1 MTVEIQ
7 TRSVVHIGNDIA
19 DEFSFEFQLLDE
31 EFLEVYL
38 RNNAT
43 EVETLLED
51 SVYSVTFDDDGGTV
65 TYPLSGSPISASYSI
80 IIKRTVPYLQETEIS
95 NQGGFQ
101 PAVVEEQ
108 LDRIVMQ
115 IQQLAEDVVR
125 AVKMKTGTAGVQFP
139 SAEAEKY
146 LGWNAAG
153 TRLENKALAAL
164 GDVEV
169 SDDDTLA
176 ATGELVVP
184 QVLAVK
190 THLENNYQPLSADLT
205 SIADAGTTAFGLAFL
220 LLANAAAGRTAL
232 ELGAVATR
240 AVATFGEYNSATA
253 SRALGNDSVWADLTV
268 LTDGATIAVDFN
280 NGYDFGGAS
289 NAALALGGDRTLGA
303 PSNVRNGKKGILW
316 FTASGSTRTLTLN
329 AAWVL
334 ATGVETGPYSI
345 TTSQTLGVAYVCR
358 GTNVVVTNIVRIG

>member
-51 SVYSVTFDDDGGTV
+51 NVYSVTFDDDGGTV

-153 TRLENKALAAL
+153 TRLENKALATL
-164 GDVEV
+164 GAVEISLDETLSST
-169 SDDDTLA
+169 SDFA
-176 ATGELVVP
+176 VP
-184 QVLAVK
+184 AVK
-190 THLENNYQPLSADLT
+190 TVKAHLEDNYQPLDADLT
-205 SIADAGTTAFGLAFL
+205 AIALLSTTAYGRAFL
-220 LLANAAAGRTAL
+220 ALADEAAFKAAVNLEIGVDIPSYASAAKLDAEDQALTGGARVTSKSLGTITSGTVTPDPGDRPLQHYTNNGAHTLAPGSNTGSYLLDITNAASAGA
-232 ELGAVATR
+232 
-240 AVATFGEYNSATA
+240 
-253 SRALGNDSVWADLTV
+253 
-268 LTDGATIAVDFN
+268 
-280 NGYDFGGAS
+280 
-289 NAALALGGDRTLGA
+289 
-303 PSNVRNGKKGILW
+303 
-316 FTASGSTRTLTLN
+316 
-329 AAWVL
+329 
-334 ATGVETGPYSI
+334 I
-345 TTSQTLGVAYVCR
+345 TTSGWTKKVGDAFTT
-358 GTNVVVTNIVRIG
+358 TNGHKFRCSCSVGDAGSLLIVQAMQ